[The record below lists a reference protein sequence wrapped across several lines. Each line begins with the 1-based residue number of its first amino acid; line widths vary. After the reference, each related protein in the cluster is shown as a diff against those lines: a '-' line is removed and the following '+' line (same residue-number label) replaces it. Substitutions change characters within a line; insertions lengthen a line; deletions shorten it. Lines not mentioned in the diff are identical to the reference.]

1 MLNRHRS
8 QGLDAVRQTDSEE
21 RQLQS
26 GLASTI
32 SLPRSPTAADQ
43 PDQQGTMSN
52 QPTGQLQQSNL
63 STDSHKS
70 RSLEGSISSRVDNR
84 AASIYPGVLP
94 IAISPKFRS
103 IFVELNRLRSRFSH
117 FTINLIHP
125 DNREARPVFLQ

>member
-1 MLNRHRS
+1 MLNRHRGQS
-8 QGLDAVRQTDSEE
+8 LDAVRQTGSEE

-43 PDQQGTMSN
+43 PDQQGTTSN

-70 RSLEGSISSRVDNR
+70 RSLEGSIAVELTIGQL
-84 AASIYPGVLP
+84 ASILEFCLLPLVL
-94 IAISPKFRS
+94 SS
-103 IFVELNRLRSRFSH
+103 DL
-117 FTINLIHP
+117 
-125 DNREARPVFLQ
+125 FLQISTG